1 VSASADGVTGHPE
14 QRQDDAS
21 HNGDDADRLDNSDF
35 GDEPDDEENDSENDQ
50 GAPGNCQPPYWD
62 RGGEYL
68 DLQ

>member
-35 GDEPDDEENDSENDQ
+35 GDEPDDEENDTENDQ
-50 GAPGNCQPPYWD
+50 GGSGQLSAAVLGP
-62 RGGEYL
+62 GGEYL